1 MQALKETVYTCTN
14 SRCGHKQTITDFADE
29 KPLPVTCCVKCRAGF
44 GIELGAMLAS
54 HTGMFPGKSV
64 MLD

>member
-1 MQALKETVYTCTN
+1 MQALKETVYTC
-14 SRCGHKQTITDFADE
+14 RCGHKQTITDFADE

-44 GIELGAMLAS
+44 GVELPMMLGS

-64 MLD
+64 MID